1 MVTDWMQAWADV
13 AQAGI
18 VVISI
23 IAAGWKYLVTR
34 KNHARIAVVQMFN
47 VADEFPTIVS
57 DKVRY
62 RVMLAQQKQTLAAVK
77 ELPFEETIDEPNWD
91 EMRDEVRAFRVS
103 FRDTLQAL
111 WSALDDTSWGWKKYQ
126 NETQAVLNSASNVD
140 QSISTLLDTL
150 SGDDHSNV
158 QSTKQALATFLDR
171 FTQSLASL
179 AAHRNIMKLTEAA
192 NYDPVLREYVEMPK
206 TIKEKLKNEIG
217 TLNQDLNSAQSNGE
231 ITESDQLEKITE
243 KLNKP
248 DSHLNKCGLSEEA
261 KAELKKLAK
270 ANALISF
277 RLNKINDK
285 FEDWIP
291 MEQVSQV
298 RRAMFASLNPYLS
311 QETNSEE
318 WVTANIKQLRT
329 QMVHDELH
337 KLELMQYSAQF
348 AVRRA
353 LQKKDGSLSKSTA
366 LSYNIVGPEFGKF
379 LLKHPQVTV
388 EDILAIS

>member
-23 IAAGWKYLVTR
+23 AAAGWKYFVTR
-34 KNHARIAVVQMFN
+34 KNRARIAVVQMFN
-47 VADEFPTIVS
+47 IADEFPTIVS

-77 ELPFEETIDEPNWD
+77 ELPFEDTIDEPNWD

-171 FTQSLASL
+171 FTQSLANL

-206 TIKEKLKNEIG
+206 IIKENLKNEIG
-217 TLNQDLNSAQSNGE
+217 SLNQALKSAQSNGE
-231 ITESDQLEKITE
+231 TTGSDQLQKITD

-248 DSHLNKCGLSEEA
+248 ASHLNKCGLSEEA
-261 KAELKKLAK
+261 KAELKNLAK
-270 ANALISF
+270 TNALISF

-291 MEQVSQV
+291 TEQVSQV
-298 RRAMFASLNPYLS
+298 RRAMFATLNPYLS

-353 LQKKDGSLSKSTA
+353 LQKKDGELSKSTA
-366 LSYNIVGPEFGKF
+366 LAYNIVGPEFGKF

-388 EDILAIS
+388 EDILTV